1 MENQFIPFSR
11 GSRACIGI
19 NVAYAELYLVVA
31 HLFRRFEILN
41 DGTSD
46 RDMEWDDC
54 IVAMKKGLLKVIVR
68 ENVD

>member
-1 MENQFIPFSR
+1 M
-11 GSRACIGI
+11 
-19 NVAYAELYLVVA
+19 VA

-46 RDMEWDDC
+46 KDMEWDDC
-54 IVAMKKGLLKVIVR
+54 IVPMKKGHLKVIVR